1 MHKSKQ
7 FKWGENEK
15 TFFSPSNAINSPDDE
30 YGEMRLFPG
39 ELKGSVASATE
50 CTGLIQVAPD
60 TKALHEVYDSV
71 CSYRKVEK

>member
-15 TFFSPSNAINSPDDE
+15 SFFSPSNAVNSPDDE
-30 YGEMRLFPG
+30 YGEMRLFPD
-39 ELKGSVASATE
+39 ELKGSVASASE

-60 TKALHEVYDSV
+60 TKALNKVYDDLY
-71 CSYRKVEK
+71 SYRKVEE